1 MEQEHIPSS
10 LSGRAKNLLKQIEYD
25 ENEHV
30 VCEVRKHPFGLFLI
44 YLSGGFIAFVLFSML
59 VLLPFALD
67 ATSQDI
73 GFSMDSIKP
82 IAALLGL
89 ILTSLTLVMTAVT
102 GFLYQANVVLVTN
115 EKISQQIYRTIFDKK
130 VSQLSIGDIQDVTVA
145 QKGLFA
151 KVFGYGTLMIETA
164 GEQNNYIFNYSVRP
178 FECSKAI
185 VGAQEA
191 YIAKYGN

>member
-10 LSGRAKNLLKQIEYD
+10 LSGRAKSLLKQIEYD
-25 ENEHV
+25 DNEQV

-44 YLSGGFIAFVLFSML
+44 YLSGGFIAFILFSML
-59 VLLPFALD
+59 VLLPYALD
-67 ATSQDI
+67 ASGQDI
-73 GFSMDSIKP
+73 GVSLATVKP
-82 IAALLGL
+82 ISALIGL
-89 ILTSLTLVMTAVT
+89 ILTSLALVMTAII

-115 EKISQQIYRTIFDKK
+115 EKISQQIYRTLFDKK
-130 VSQLSIGDIQDVTVA
+130 VSQLSIGDIQDVTVS
-145 QKGLFA
+145 QVGVFA
-151 KVFGYGTLMIETA
+151 KIFGYGTLMIETA
-164 GEQNNYIFNYSVRP
+164 GEQNNYIFNYSVKP